1 MTTHLI
7 LERSHHGP
15 RLVGTFSNT
24 ADAEAIRADLI
35 DDNPAWEESLT
46 IVRYDDAYDG
56 AHQRPPV
63 AESGTAHR
71 V

>member
-1 MTTHLI
+1 
-7 LERSHHGP
+7 
-15 RLVGTFSNT
+15 VGTFSNT

-46 IVRYDDAYDG
+46 IVRYDAYDG

-63 AESGTAHR
+63 AGSGTAHR
-71 V
+71 A